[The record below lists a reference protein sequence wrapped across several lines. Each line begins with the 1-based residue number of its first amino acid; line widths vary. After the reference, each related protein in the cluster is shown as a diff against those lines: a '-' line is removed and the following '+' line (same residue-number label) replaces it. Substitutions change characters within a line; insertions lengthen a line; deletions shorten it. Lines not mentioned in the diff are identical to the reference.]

1 MLVHKSE
8 KEIYISNNY
17 KAKGNEKQKGA
28 LESEKHMK
36 HLEFR
41 DFNNKNSII

>member
-17 KAKGNEKQKGA
+17 KAKGNEKQ
-28 LESEKHMK
+28 
-36 HLEFR
+36 
-41 DFNNKNSII
+41 NKEIYVSVSGD